1 MLRKRARGTG
11 LTSLGVEV
19 RLIEELN
26 ILRTLEAAGAEPLQV
41 VPVNSPLLRPVDIF
55 QAKDYG
61 RYFMV
66 RAANM
71 KLTIDKGSLT
81 VVNISAGGTRINRLA
96 GHYARPTPATQV
108 MDIIEQIP
116 AALAQVLDEKAIM
129 SGHRHV

>member
-1 MLRKRARGTG
+1 MLRKRARDTG

-61 RYFMV
+61 RYFML

-71 KLTIDKGSLT
+71 KLTIDKDTLI
-81 VVNISAGGTRINRLA
+81 VVNISGGGARINRLA
-96 GHYARPTPATQV
+96 GQYARPIPATQV

-116 AALAQVLDEKAIM
+116 AALARVLDEKAIM

>member
-11 LTSLGVEV
+11 LTSLGVESL
-19 RLIEELN
+19 LIEELN

-55 QAKDYG
+55 QTRDYG

-71 KLTIDKGSLT
+71 KLTIDKDTLT
-81 VVNISAGGTRINRLA
+81 VVNISGAGCPDQPVGSALCKAYPRYA
-96 GHYARPTPATQV
+96 GYGYYRA
-108 MDIIEQIP
+108 DS
-116 AALAQVLDEKAIM
+116 
-129 SGHRHV
+129 SGPGPGFE

>member
-1 MLRKRARGTG
+1 MLRKRARDTG

-55 QAKDYG
+55 QAKEYG
-61 RYFMV
+61 RYFML

-71 KLTIDKGSLT
+71 KLTIDKDTLT
-81 VVNISAGGTRINRLA
+81 VVNISGGGCPDQPVGRALCKAYPRYA
-96 GHYARPTPATQV
+96 GHGYYRA
-108 MDIIEQIP
+108 DS
-116 AALAQVLDEKAIM
+116 
-129 SGHRHV
+129 SGPGPGFG

>member
-11 LTSLGVEV
+11 LTSLGVESL
-19 RLIEELN
+19 LIEELN

-96 GHYARPTPATQV
+96 GHYARPTPATLV